1 MLDATKEI
9 IIAMINNGKLT
20 NIDDVK
26 LAIKEIHQE
35 IENTR
40 LIKTNNN

>member
-1 MLDATKEI
+1 MLDVTKEI
-9 IIAMINNGKLT
+9 VIAMINNGRLVDL
-20 NIDDVK
+20 DDVK

-40 LIKTNNN
+40 NIKTNNN